1 MLFCISGSKI
11 QSQGSVAG
19 DVAGKFRSFLQGEDG
34 KHQGSAGVIK
44 EQDAGNESLRMP

>member
-1 MLFCISGSKI
+1 MMFFCISGQN

-19 DVAGKFRSFLQGEDG
+19 DVAGSSEAVLQGEDG

-44 EQDAGNESLRMP
+44 EQDAGNES